1 MPRKEVLE
9 RRAAGK
15 TRKIARRACDVCR
28 SRRIQCLFPADSSA
42 ACLRCLRHDVPCT
55 FLTSRK
61 PRGPPSRHVAEAKQ
75 RAALSSP
82 SPSHPDQQP
91 LPLPLPI
98 GTIGIAHFLPEPV
111 FLTIIDDF
119 LFRVYPLVPFIHL
132 PRFKAQLARRDFETE
147 PAFFRLCVALC
158 AITVA
163 SLPRNL
169 SSYGIVGYHDAAQLV
184 ERASHLIMCSYM
196 STLPSWQDQPSFE
209 RLRVTILTAIAFLY
223 AGRNH
228 AGYLWMNEAVPC
240 CRDLELYKRD
250 TYKGLDMVDT
260 ELRKRVFWLLFIAQV
275 HSRVN
280 DLIPSCGLHFCPRQ
294 TDWEFLLPKELSDE
308 ELSDESAHSAT
319 GGTPLISGYVALVK
333 LYLSV
338 LDHLDEFFPSTS
350 RPHILSHG
358 GVSARVLPTIE
369 SYSNQIEILSAFPML
384 DSLLQVIQ
392 RLNTV
397 ADQLPEPLKLPL
409 GTGGVRH
416 SEDHPASVLQQNH
429 QFHSMSANIY
439 MTVIYL
445 QSVMLEVCLD
455 KWQNRSRELSREC
468 EDYSV
473 PIDEAVS
480 AHLWSIKAS
489 LGEMLVGV
497 LTCLSGPDLESN
509 GQSMIV
515 KLRQVASTFLY
526 PDGNSKDPN
535 FNFINSFVSRQC
547 LDKALSVLIEIDYL
561 VVKN

>member
-9 RRAAGK
+9 RLAAGK

-111 FLTIIDDF
+111 FLTVIDDF

-132 PRFKAQLARRDFETE
+132 PRFRAQLAGRDFETE

-163 SLPRNL
+163 SLPRKL

-196 STLPSWQDQPSFE
+196 STSPSWQDQPSFE
-209 RLRVTILTAIAFLY
+209 RLRVTILTAVAFLY
-223 AGRNH
+223 VGRNH
-228 AGYLWMNEAVPC
+228 AGYVLMNEAVPC

-250 TYKGLDMVDT
+250 AYRGLDMVDT
-260 ELRKRVFWLLFIAQV
+260 ELRKRVFWLLLIAQV

-280 DLIPSCGLHFCPRQ
+280 DLIPPCGLHFCPRQ

-308 ELSDESAHSAT
+308 ELCGESAHSSA
-319 GGTPLISGYVALVK
+319 GGTPLISGYVALAK

-350 RPHILSHG
+350 TPHILSHG
-358 GVSARVLPTIE
+358 GVAARVLPTIE
-369 SYSNQIEILSAFPML
+369 SYSNQVEILSAFPML

-397 ADQLPEPLKLPL
+397 ADQLPEPLKLQL
-409 GTGGVRH
+409 GVGGVRH
-416 SEDHPASVLQQNH
+416 SEDHLGAVLQQDH

-468 EDYSV
+468 EDYFV

>member
-1 MPRKEVLE
+1 MPRKEAIE

-28 SRRIQCLFPADSSA
+28 SRRIQCLFPANSSA

-61 PRGPPSRHVAEAKQ
+61 PRGPPSRHIAEAKQ
-75 RAALSSP
+75 RAALSLSP
-82 SPSHPDQQP
+82 LSHPDQQP
-91 LPLPLPI
+91 LPLPLPLPI
-98 GTIGIAHFLPEPV
+98 GPIGIAHFLPEPV
-111 FLTIIDDF
+111 FLTVIDDF
-119 LFRVYPLVPFIHL
+119 LSRVYPLVPFIHL
-132 PRFKAQLARRDFETE
+132 PRFKAQLASRDLETD

-169 SSYGIVGYHDAAQLV
+169 SSYGIVGYHNAAQVV
-184 ERASHLIMCSYM
+184 ERASHLITCSYM
-196 STLPSWQDQPSFE
+196 ATLPSWQDKPSFE
-209 RLRVTILTAIAFLY
+209 RLRVTILTAVAFLY

-228 AGYLWMNEAVPC
+228 AGYVWLNEAVPC

-250 TYKGLDMVDT
+250 AYRGLDIVDI

-280 DLIPSCGLHFCPRQ
+280 DLIPPYGLHFCPRQ

-308 ELSDESAHSAT
+308 QLCGESAHSA

-350 RPHILSHG
+350 APHILSH
-358 GVSARVLPTIE
+358 
-369 SYSNQIEILSAFPML
+369 EILSAFPML

-397 ADQLPEPLKLPL
+397 VDQLPEPLSLPL
-409 GTGGVRH
+409 GGGEARH
-416 SEDHPASVLQQNH
+416 SDDHPTAVFQQNH
-429 QFHSMSANIY
+429 PFHSMSANLY
-439 MTVIYL
+439 MTAIYL

-455 KWQNRSRELSREC
+455 RWQNRSRELAREG
-468 EDYSV
+468 EGYYV

-489 LGEMLVGV
+489 IGEMLVGV
-497 LTCLSGPDLESN
+497 LTCLSGADLESN

-526 PDGNSKDPN
+526 PDGNPKDPN
-535 FNFINSFVSRQC
+535 FNFINSFVGRQC